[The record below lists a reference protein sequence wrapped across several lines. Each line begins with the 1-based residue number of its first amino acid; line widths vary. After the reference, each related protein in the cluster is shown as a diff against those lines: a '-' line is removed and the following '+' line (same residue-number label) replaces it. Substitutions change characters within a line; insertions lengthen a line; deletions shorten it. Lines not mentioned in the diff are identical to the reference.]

1 MEAAPRYTL
10 LTLLVLFILLYC
22 LHYLYYSNC
31 LNSRVYAFE
40 YCLERLEGELE

>member
-1 MEAAPRYTL
+1 MEVAPPYTL
-10 LTLLVLFILLYC
+10 LLNLFTLYNTVYTIQTA
-22 LHYLYYSNC
+22 LHC